1 MSARWTGRRPGRL
14 ADAGSE
20 EGAAG
25 EVTSRTACG
34 DAKRKLLH
42 LRPAPLPGQ
51 CTQQAVG
58 PRPAPPVY
66 KDPQHERRRQYDR
79 GSCCG
84 GGCVSACYTPKHALH
99 ADQGREST

>member
-20 EGAAG
+20 DVLSRAACSGALA
-25 EVTSRTACG
+25 EA
-34 DAKRKLLH
+34 DASEASAAAV
-42 LRPAPLPGQ
+42 PI

-66 KDPQHERRRQYDR
+66 KDPQHERKRQYDR
-79 GSCCG
+79 GSYCG
-84 GGCVSACYTPKHALH
+84 G
-99 ADQGREST
+99 